1 MKEQWTSPEAS
12 HSTDKSEI
20 TDAAPVQLSKSALK
34 RQRKKALKQLQSATV
49 AGASEDNTD
58 KGTHRDAGS
67 YQSTGAASSADQSS
81 NKPVQVRLRICT
93 DTL

>member
-34 RQRKKALKQLQSATV
+34 RQRKKALKRT
-49 AGASEDNTD
+49 EDNTD